1 MNTLVNLIKL
11 QYNSLFALKKNLF
24 IIVGLG
30 IFFAAVQPTM
40 IVFAGAMY
48 LMIACY
54 SVIFYEE
61 KSKMNYLIYS
71 LPIRINQY
79 IFSKYIY
86 GLLNTL
92 IAILISTILNTIV
105 KILGYNDFVNS
116 MPIYAVPLITL
127 AIGIFFTSV
136 LMPATL
142 LLGFE
147 KGRFVLVFIAIAPVC
162 FSAPLLEYL
171 PNINLSL
178 NTTTLSILGIL
189 ISITLLLAYYFFT
202 CNKFAKKEIS

>member
-1 MNTLVNLIKL
+1 MRRIINLILL
-11 QYNSLFALKKNLF
+11 QFQTVFALKKYMLLIIALAAFMAF
-24 IIVGLG
+24 I
-30 IFFAAVQPTM
+30 QPDM
-40 IVFAGAMY
+40 LPFAGALFIM
-48 LMIACY
+48 ATCY
-54 SVIFYEE
+54 NTAFYEE
-61 KSKMNYLIYS
+61 KSKINYLIYS

-142 LLGFE
+142 LL
-147 KGRFVLVFIAIAPVC
+147 
-162 FSAPLLEYL
+162 EYL
-171 PNINLSL
+171 
-178 NTTTLSILGIL
+178 
-189 ISITLLLAYYFFT
+189 
-202 CNKFAKKEIS
+202 

>member
-105 KILGYNDFVNS
+105 KILGYNDF
-116 MPIYAVPLITL
+116 
-127 AIGIFFTSV
+127 
-136 LMPATL
+136 
-142 LLGFE
+142 
-147 KGRFVLVFIAIAPVC
+147 IAIAPVC

-189 ISITLLLAYYFFT
+189 ISITLLLASYFFT